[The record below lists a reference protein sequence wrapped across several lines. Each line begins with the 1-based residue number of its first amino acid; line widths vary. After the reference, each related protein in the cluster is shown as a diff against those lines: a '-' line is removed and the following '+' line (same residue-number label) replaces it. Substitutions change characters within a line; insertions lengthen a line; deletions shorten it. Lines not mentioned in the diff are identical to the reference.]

1 MAKEF
6 PYSLNDLKSWKIGI
20 IKVEWVWLTV
30 RNVKWDLLLVL
41 ENENKAWKKAWQRST
56 VMETIENTDNCVID
70 AVKRWLNEEL
80 GVALDKWEKIW
91 PENSIIQFYVYDSK
105 SDKVYQIYLYL
116 YDVILSDFQVKQA
129 LNFTNW
135 EVGKVKLVSLQDI
148 KKDKIVPLRPW
159 TKEVLFWNSEGPY
172 FVVDGEIVSEKK

>member
-1 MAKEF
+1 MT
-6 PYSLNDLKSWKIGI
+6 LKSWKIGI
-20 IKVEWVWLTV
+20 IRVEWVWLTV

-41 ENENKAWKKAWQRST
+41 ENENKAWKKDWQWST

-135 EVGKVKLVSLQDI
+135 EIWKVKIVKLQDI
-148 KKDKIVPLRPW
+148 KENIVSPLRPA
-159 TKEVLFWNSEGPY
+159 TKEIVLGKDELF